1 MLLNPENFEYSRYNQ
16 KRSDGNKY
24 GESGPLYLAKDCDG
38 IKLIVKQM
46 NAMDAANEYLAS
58 SIARLLGINTPTAW
72 LFSSHKQIK
81 RISFRHSVGI
91 EFFEDF
97 ILATKEDLIQLP
109 NEAARCII
117 LNLLVNQEDGMSF
130 GVHGNRIYTYDFG
143 SAFGMGINFQD
154 GFLKEMKSPTQEM
167 SQFLT
172 KRVNGFRRYL
182 YDAISVLKKSDIPMD
197 VMEVEYTDIRERFLS
212 LMEQNAFE
220 PILEDISV
228 LYPKAVVNYYRMLL
242 QETACVLQDKI
253 NIKPPDLSL
262 IEQMRKI
269 ADLLADSRVKE
280 YCEYCGESTE
290 NVPSLAQV
298 VEGMNYLIEKF
309 PSKLKEKYNME
320 LCSITNQLL
329 DLKNGHYYER
339 IQSRGIP
346 RITTIGERLQAI
358 IADLYVKIAEY
369 RPGAYEEIRKYSGS
383 INQDYILE

>member
-1 MLLNPENFEYSRYNQ
+1 M
-16 KRSDGNKY
+16 
-24 GESGPLYLAKDCDG
+24 YLAKDCDES
-38 IKLIVKQM
+38 KLIVKQM
-46 NAMDAANEYLAS
+46 NAMDAANEYLAC
-58 SIARLLGINTPTAW
+58 SIARLLGINTSTAW

-91 EFFEDF
+91 EFLEDF
-97 ILATKEDLIQLP
+97 VLATKEDLIQLP
-109 NEAARCII
+109 NEVARCII

-130 GVHGNRIYTYDFG
+130 SVHGNRIYTYDFG

-182 YDAISVLKKSDIPMD
+182 YDAISVLKKSDIPTD

-220 PILEDISV
+220 PLLEDISE
-228 LYPKAVVNYYRMLL
+228 LYPKAIVNYYRMLL
-242 QETACVLQDKI
+242 QETACVLQEKI
-253 NIKPPDLSL
+253 GIKPPDLSL

-290 NVPSLAQV
+290 DVPSLAQV
-298 VEGMNYLIEKF
+298 VEGMNYLIEMF
-309 PSKLKEKYNME
+309 SSGLKEKYNME
-320 LCSITNQLL
+320 LCSIANQLL
-329 DLKNGHYYER
+329 YLKNGHYYER

-346 RITTIGERLQAI
+346 RITTICERLQVI

-383 INQDYILE
+383 INQDYIPE